1 MDRPYRKPI
10 ARLML
15 ASALAATVG
24 CVAPATPV
32 PTVWQKLGIPQATAR
47 LRDATVNRN
56 GNFPQLEKKPPLL
69 KLADPA
75 NFAPEKPEMIKA
87 AAKIKADQDLKK
99 QKIKAL
105 KFLAEVS
112 CGCYNKDKAVEKA
125 FLAALEDCDPDVKLA
140 AIDAIGATV
149 GCSCKC
155 GNGCETSCCTEDLVK
170 KLKDV
175 AYGVENGCFKEP
187 NKEIRNAAANVM
199 CKCPSPKMNPIEE
212 IPLPTEL
219 PPDVDTNK
227 DLQKDNVVEPP
238 KDLSYSEPTEI
249 SSRKSNRYQLAFKI
263 SDEEESAP
271 VLLPSTGNV
280 VTASD
285 IQPVIID
292 DGLEP
297 APIKTESAPKPK
309 TVAKPTAVTSES
321 RTVDSQS
328 IANPKDLVSAQV
340 VSYRNNLGEVLVSLP
355 DSFELRKGWQMVVVD
370 GSGKH
375 AFGQISDCGGRRL
388 LIALDNLD
396 VLNLKD
402 GDSVRVGIVK
412 K

>member
-140 AIDAIGATV
+140 APFTISATV
-149 GCSCKC
+149 
-155 GNGCETSCCTEDLVK
+155 
-170 KLKDV
+170 V
-175 AYGVENGCFKEP
+175 AP
-187 NKEIRNAAANVM
+187 
-199 CKCPSPKMNPIEE
+199 
-212 IPLPTEL
+212 
-219 PPDVDTNK
+219 
-227 DLQKDNVVEPP
+227 
-238 KDLSYSEPTEI
+238 
-249 SSRKSNRYQLAFKI
+249 
-263 SDEEESAP
+263 
-271 VLLPSTGNV
+271 
-280 VTASD
+280 AS
-285 IQPVIID
+285 
-292 DGLEP
+292 
-297 APIKTESAPKPK
+297 
-309 TVAKPTAVTSES
+309 AVTVVKPDCC
-321 RTVDSQS
+321 RT
-328 IANPKDLVSAQV
+328 
-340 VSYRNNLGEVLVSLP
+340 
-355 DSFELRKGWQMVVVD
+355 
-370 GSGKH
+370 
-375 AFGQISDCGGRRL
+375 
-388 LIALDNLD
+388 
-396 VLNLKD
+396 
-402 GDSVRVGIVK
+402 
-412 K
+412 